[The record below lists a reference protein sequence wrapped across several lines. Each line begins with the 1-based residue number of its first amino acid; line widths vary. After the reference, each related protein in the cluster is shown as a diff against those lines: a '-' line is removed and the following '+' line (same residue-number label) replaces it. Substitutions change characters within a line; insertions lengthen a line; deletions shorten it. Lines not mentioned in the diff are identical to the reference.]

1 MGFMIHFENGLTVY
15 FAGSTARTMDMPLW
29 GSLCKPHVAI
39 LPLSQNRDPQDKV
52 PMVRLRRTDN
62 QAS

>member
-29 GSLCKPHVAI
+29 GNLCSRVEDWRGTGR
-39 LPLSQNRDPQDKV
+39 LP
-52 PMVRLRRTDN
+52 
-62 QAS
+62 